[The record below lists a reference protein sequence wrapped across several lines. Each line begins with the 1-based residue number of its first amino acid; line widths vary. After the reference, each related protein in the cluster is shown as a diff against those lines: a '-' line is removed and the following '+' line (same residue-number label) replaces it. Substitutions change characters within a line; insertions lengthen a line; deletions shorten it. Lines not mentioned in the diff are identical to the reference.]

1 MICRTA
7 ARMGGGQ
14 KGWCMIYKATW
25 DRLREEIY
33 RIKNSRPYCKQYSND
48 TVIDE
53 NKSIKWNR
61 EQFAQRNKELQAEYE
76 RAVQDREKRYSVWV
90 REVCDLIIS
99 EIGGVASEQQAL
111 LIYRAAGF
119 PEQVDDIW
127 FDYCG
132 VPDFEQDLWPFIEL
146 AKELLNNKE

>member
-1 MICRTA
+1 MIYKTA
-7 ARMGGGQ
+7 AHMGGGQ
-14 KGWCMIYKATW
+14 KEGRMIYKATCG
-25 DRLREEIY
+25 RLREEIY

-146 AKELLNNKE
+146 EKELLNNKE

>member
-1 MICRTA
+1 
-7 ARMGGGQ
+7 MGGGQ
-14 KGWCMIYKATW
+14 KGGRMIYKATW

-90 REVCDLIIS
+90 R
-99 EIGGVASEQQAL
+99 
-111 LIYRAAGF
+111 
-119 PEQVDDIW
+119 
-127 FDYCG
+127 
-132 VPDFEQDLWPFIEL
+132 
-146 AKELLNNKE
+146 